1 MRMIMKKNVSKPLE
15 DLDFHDFELSPIWVF
30 ALDDEDNDDQDETW
44 VKPLM
49 STRNLTSD
57 WYEAYILLHTG
68 NNRLPVFARI
78 DIAGLTLD
86 DIWMKADDGTPVEL
100 KNTDIEL
107 PMLLVSDILIEG
119 KENVR
124 FVVTSDKESAIIHE
138 EDKKLFKKKA
148 WWQRFFGK

>member
-1 MRMIMKKNVSKPLE
+1 MKKNVSKPLE
-15 DLDFHDFELSPIWVF
+15 DLDFHDFEISPIWVF
-30 ALDDEDNDDQDETW
+30 ALDEEANDDQDETW

-49 STRNLTSD
+49 STRNLTFD
-57 WYEAYILLHTG
+57 WYEAYILLRTNKNH
-68 NNRLPVFARI
+68 LPVFARV

-100 KNTDIEL
+100 KNTDVEL
-107 PMLLVSDILIEG
+107 PMILVSDISIEG

-138 EDKKLFKKKA
+138 EDKKLFKKKT
-148 WWQRFFGK
+148 WWQRLLGR

>member
-1 MRMIMKKNVSKPLE
+1 MKKNVSKPLE
-15 DLDFHDFELSPIWVF
+15 DLDFHDFEISPIWVF
-30 ALDDEDNDDQDETW
+30 ALDEEANDDQDETW

-49 STRNLTSD
+49 STRNLTFD
-57 WYEAYILLHTG
+57 WYEAYILLR
-68 NNRLPVFARI
+68 NNKNHLPVFARV

-100 KNTDIEL
+100 KNTDAEL
-107 PMLLVSDILIEG
+107 PMILVSDISIEG

-138 EDKKLFKKKA
+138 EDKKLFKKKT
-148 WWQRFFGK
+148 WWQRLLGR

>member
-1 MRMIMKKNVSKPLE
+1 MMMKKNVSKPLE
-15 DLDFHDFELSPIWVF
+15 DLDFPDFELSPVWVF
-30 ALDDEDNDDQDETW
+30 ALDEEDHEDQDETW

-57 WYEAYILLHTG
+57 WHEAYILLHSS

-78 DIAGLTLD
+78 DIARLTLD

-107 PMLLVSDILIEG
+107 PMLLVSDISIEG

-124 FVVTSDKESAIIHE
+124 FVVTSDQESAIIHE
-138 EDKKLFKKKA
+138 EDKKLFKKKT
-148 WWQRFFGK
+148 WLQRLFGR